1 MPHMQTSMSQATD
14 DDSTID
20 RRSVLKALGVA
31 SAAGLA
37 GCSGG
42 NSGGS
47 GGSGGDFGERVPS
60 IQIEYWSDYGGFTTT
75 QEQMAPIMRTNIEEN
90 LGVGV
95 EIVPK
100 DISTQLGELA
110 NDQNRDVNISFTWW
124 VPAAD
129 RLDPQE
135 LLNNMRL
142 DWAGAGG
149 QSNYSNYADC
159 GYTERLLEQTS
170 AETEEERTEG
180 IYETI
185 AYMSEDCAI
194 GNLCPVANIGAWR
207 TDRVEMGGIGTAG
220 IARSN
225 AEWAFKSSLTQGDE
239 MVIAINP
246 IATQT
251 TNWLTYSA
259 SMPEAMWQHMISSPV
274 HKYNENFERV
284 ELLGSVD
291 VVDSQEV
298 VVELFDDAMFTNG
311 DPITAEDV
319 KFTFEQI
326 KRGGDAGAYPG
337 AAPVPYDSI
346 EAVDEKTCRFTFTE
360 PYIPFANTTLMR
372 WGVLHKA
379 SFEEAGA
386 IEDPGGAQF
395 ETPLVTSGPLR
406 VTALERGQ
414 RVVTEPA
421 DTHPTYS
428 AAQPITF
435 QAFRNEETIIGAL
448 EAGEADLAP
457 EISPPNAQRVNE
469 EIENAEAEFAGTHT
483 SYNLQYVCHTA
494 PAKFTEFRKAV
505 AAVMDRQQMIDVAMN
520 GQVEPD
526 MYPTYIS
533 QNHPLYP
540 PEDMLY
546 KQAESPSGSPDMATQ
561 LLEDA
566 GWGFDGDGNLRYPQ
580 DADLDPLWPQ
590 GESPTVEEFPC
601 MDDLGIDS

>member
-1 MPHMQTSMSQATD
+1 MSRSEEGA
-14 DDSTID
+14 DSTIN
-20 RRSVLKALGVA
+20 RRSVLQAIGAA
-31 SAAGLA
+31 SAASLA

-42 NSGGS
+42 GG
-47 GGSGGDFGERVPS
+47 GNLGERVPS

-75 QEQMAPIMRTNIEEN
+75 QEQMAPIMRKNIEN
-90 LGVGV
+90 DLGVGV
-95 EIVPK
+95 EVVPK
-100 DISTQLGELA
+100 DISTQLGQLA
-110 NDQNRDVNISFTWW
+110 NDANRDVNITFSWW

-159 GYTERLLEQTS
+159 EYTRRLLEQTS
-170 AETEEERTEG
+170 AKTEEERRQG

-185 AYMSEDCAI
+185 AYMSKDCAI
-194 GNLCPVANIGAWR
+194 GNLCPVANIGAYR
-207 TDRVEMGGIGTAG
+207 TDRVDIGGVGKGG

-225 AEWAFKSSLTQGDE
+225 AEWAFKSELTQGDE
-239 MVIAINP
+239 MVVAINP

-251 TNWLTYSA
+251 SNWLTHSA

-274 HKYNENFERV
+274 HKYNENFEKT

-291 VVDSQEV
+291 VVSAKEV
-298 VVELFDDAMFTNG
+298 VVELFDDAKFTNG
-311 DPITAEDV
+311 DPITGEDV

-326 KRGGDAGAYPG
+326 KRGGEAGAYPG
-337 AAPVPYDSI
+337 AAPVPYDTI
-346 EAVDEKTCRFTFTE
+346 EADGKTCTFKFTE

-372 WGVLHKA
+372 WGVLHKK

-395 ETPLVTSGPLR
+395 DTPIVTSGPLR
-406 VTALERGQ
+406 VTELDRGQ

-421 DTHPTYS
+421 ETHPTYE

-435 QAFRNEETIIGAL
+435 QAYRNEETIITAL
-448 EAGEADLAP
+448 EGGEVDIAP
-457 EISPPNAQRVNE
+457 EISPPNAKRVNE
-469 EIENAEAEFAGTHT
+469 EISNAKAEFAGTHT

-494 PAKFTEFRKAV
+494 PCKFTEFRKAV
-505 AAVMDRQQMIDVAMN
+505 AAVMDRKQMIGVAMN
-520 GQVEPD
+520 GQVDPD

-533 QNHPLYP
+533 HNHPYYP

-546 KQAESPSGSPDMATQ
+546 KQADDPTGSPDKATS

-566 GWGFDGDGNLRYPQ
+566 GWGFDGDGNLHYPP

-590 GESPTVEEFPC
+590 GEGPSPEEFPC
-601 MDDLGIDS
+601 MEELGLES